1 MEKMIDYINTAQSK
15 LLTLHCYIC
24 ILSLLFIGCKP
35 HKEPID
41 SAQIQKN
48 PIEEIRIKFN
58 LTNIEFQK
66 VKKSDSIVQELKKV
80 LVIKDS
86 LKLYHINRRLD
97 SFFLKK
103 YNQKELVHMLKLER
117 LMRTKSNNFE
127 LNRNLNPNS
136 SLHFKSI
143 EDFKRFEDTF
153 SIKVKVIKDTIRGNK
168 F

>member
-1 MEKMIDYINTAQSK
+1 MNILQGEFSPVIYCTIF
-15 LLTLHCYIC
+15 
-24 ILSLLFIGCKP
+24 LSLLLLVCKT
-35 HKEPID
+35 KKSSTID
-41 SAQIQKN
+41 SSQIQKN
-48 PIEEIRIKFN
+48 PIEKIQIKFN
-58 LTNIEFQK
+58 LTDIEFQK
-66 VKKSDSIVQELKKV
+66 IKKSDSIVQELKKA

-117 LMRTKSNNFE
+117 LMRTKSSNFE
-127 LNRNLNPNS
+127 LHRNASPNN

-143 EDFKRFEDTF
+143 EDFKKFKDTF
-153 SIKVKVIKDTIRGNK
+153 SIKVKVVKDTIRGNK